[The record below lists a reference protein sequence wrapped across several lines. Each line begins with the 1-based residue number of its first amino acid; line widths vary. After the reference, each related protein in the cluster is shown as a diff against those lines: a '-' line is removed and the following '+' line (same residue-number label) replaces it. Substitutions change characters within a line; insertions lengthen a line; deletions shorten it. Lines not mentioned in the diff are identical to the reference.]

1 MPDIVIVGAGA
12 AGLAAA
18 RRLRE
23 LKVSF
28 VVLEARPRIG
38 GRAFTDT
45 GTLGAPVDLGGHWLH
60 SPALNPLT
68 PLAERY
74 GIRVD
79 RSPGP
84 ARLAIDGRLL
94 SGAEA
99 DAAEAGVA
107 DGFARIAAARDDRDG
122 AVSDLVPEGDPSS
135 GLFEAAFLA
144 KQGVAPAGCSS
155 RDFARYV
162 WEGDDWPVLDGL
174 GALVARHAR
183 SVPVE
188 LSTPVT
194 RIAWHG
200 REHVAVDTPR
210 GTVEARAAIVTVPAG
225 VLAGEA
231 LRFDPPLPG
240 WKQQAIADLPMG
252 SCNKLSLGLAGN
264 PFGDASGPVLA
275 AGSGADRS
283 VEFLLRE
290 DGRDVVT
297 MMVNGPFG
305 RDLAAAGAPAMIDY
319 AASRLSALFGSDIR
333 SALTG
338 RHVLADWDHDPWSAG
353 CYAVARPGAADA
365 RAALARPVEDRLFF
379 AGEAVHDRYMGD
391 VHGAHL
397 SGEAAADDA
406 ARAISGRKAAPHS

>member
-18 RRLRE
+18 RRLQD
-23 LKVSF
+23 LGVSF

-45 GTLGAPVDLGGHWLH
+45 ATLGAPVDLGGHWLH

-79 RSPGP
+79 RSPDP
-84 ARLAIDGRLL
+84 ARLAIDGRML
-94 SGAEA
+94 SGAEVASA
-99 DAAEAGVA
+99 DADIA
-107 DGFARIAAARDDRDG
+107 DGFARIAANRDDR
-122 AVSDLVPEGDPSS
+122 AVSDLVPEG

-144 KQGVAPAGCSS
+144 KQGVTPAECSS
-155 RDFARYV
+155 IDFARYI

-188 LSTPVT
+188 LNTPAT

-200 REHVAVDTPR
+200 RDHVAVETPR
-210 GTVEARAAIVTVPAG
+210 GAVEARAVIVTVPTG
-225 VLAGEA
+225 VLAGDA

-240 WKQQAIADLPMG
+240 WKRQAIAGLPMG
-252 SCNKLSLGLAGN
+252 SCNKLSLGLTGN
-264 PFGDASGPVLA
+264 PFGDVAGPILA

-290 DGRDVVT
+290 DGRDIVT
-297 MMVNGPFG
+297 MMVNGPFAK
-305 RDLAAAGAPAMIDY
+305 DLAAAGAPAMIDY
-319 AASRLSALFGSDIR
+319 AVGRLSALFGSGIR

-338 RHVLADWDHDPWSAG
+338 RHVLADWDHDPWAAG
-353 CYAVARPGAADA
+353 CYAVARPGAAAA

-397 SGEAAADDA
+397 SGEAAAEDA
-406 ARAISGRKAAPHS
+406 ARAVFGGKAAPHS

>member
-12 AGLAAA
+12 AGLAVA
-18 RRLRE
+18 RRLQS
-23 LKVSF
+23 LGVSF
-28 VVLEARPRIG
+28 VVLEARSRIG

-45 GTLGAPVDLGGHWLH
+45 RTLGAPVDLGGHWLH

-84 ARLAIDGRLL
+84 TRLAIDGRLL
-94 SGAEA
+94 SGAELEVA
-99 DAAEAGVA
+99 DAGIA
-107 DGFARIAAARDDRDG
+107 DGFARIAAARDDG
-122 AVSDLVPEGDPSS
+122 AVSELVREG

-144 KQGVAPAGCSS
+144 KQGVPPAGCSS
-155 RDFARYV
+155 IDFARYV

-183 SVPVE
+183 SVLVE
-188 LSTPVT
+188 LDTPVT
-194 RIAWHG
+194 RIAWHS
-200 REHVAVDTPR
+200 RERVAVETPR
-210 GTVEARAAIVTVPAG
+210 GTVEARAVIVTVPTG
-225 VLAGEA
+225 VLAGDD

-240 WKQQAIADLPMG
+240 WKRQAVADLPMG

-264 PFGDASGPVLA
+264 PFGDIAGPVLMA
-275 AGSGADRS
+275 DSGRS

-297 MMVNGPFG
+297 MMVNGPFAK
-305 RDLAAAGAPAMIDY
+305 DLAAAGAPAMIDY
-319 AASRLSALFGSDIR
+319 AVGRLSALFGSGIR

-338 RHVLADWDHDPWSAG
+338 RHVLADWDHDPWAVG
-353 CYAVARPGAADA
+353 CYAVARPGAAAA
-365 RAALARPVEDRLFF
+365 RGALARPVEERLFF

-391 VHGAHL
+391 VHGAYL

-406 ARAISGRKAAPHS
+406 ARAIFGRNAAHRS

>member
-1 MPDIVIVGAGA
+1 MPDIVIVGAGP

-18 RRLRE
+18 RRLQG
-23 LKVSF
+23 LGVSF

-45 GTLGAPVDLGGHWLH
+45 ETLGAPVDLGGHWLH
-60 SPALNPLT
+60 SPTLNPLT

-99 DAAEAGVA
+99 TAAEAGIA
-107 DGFARIAAARDDRDG
+107 DGFARIAASRDDG
-122 AVSDLVPEGDPSS
+122 AVSDLVREDGT

-144 KQGVAPAGCSS
+144 KQGVPPAGCSS
-155 RDFARYV
+155 IDFARYV

-188 LSTPVT
+188 LDTPVV

-200 REHVAVDTPR
+200 RTSVAVETPR
-210 GTVEARAAIVTVPAG
+210 GAVEAQAVIVTVPTG
-225 VLAGEA
+225 VLAGDA
-231 LRFDPPLPG
+231 LRFDPPLPS
-240 WKQQAIADLPMG
+240 WKRQAISDLPMG

-264 PFGDASGPVLA
+264 PFGDITGPVLMA
-275 AGSGADRS
+275 DSGRS

-290 DGRDVVT
+290 DGRDIVT
-297 MMVNGPFG
+297 MMVNGTFAK
-305 RDLAAAGAPAMIDY
+305 DLAAAGAPAMIDY
-319 AASRLSALFGSDIR
+319 AVGRLSALFGSAIR

-338 RHVLADWDHDPWSAG
+338 RHVLADWDHDPWAAG
-353 CYAVARPGAADA
+353 CYAVARPGAAGA

-397 SGEAAADDA
+397 SGEAAAEDA
-406 ARAISGRKAAPHS
+406 ARAILGGKAAPHS

>member
-1 MPDIVIVGAGA
+1 MPDVAIVGAGA

-18 RRLRE
+18 RRLQE

-45 GTLGAPVDLGGHWLH
+45 ETLGAPVDLGGHWLH

-94 SGAEA
+94 SGAEEA
-99 DAAEAGVA
+99 AAEAGIA
-107 DGFARIAAARDDRDG
+107 DGFARIAASRNDG
-122 AVSDLVPEGDPSS
+122 AVSDLVQEDGT

-144 KQGVAPAGCSS
+144 KQGVPPAECSS
-155 RDFARYV
+155 IDFARYV

-188 LSTPVT
+188 LDTPVT

-200 REHVAVDTPR
+200 RERVAVETPR
-210 GTVEARAAIVTVPAG
+210 GRVESRAVIVTVPTG
-225 VLAGEA
+225 VLAGDA
-231 LRFDPPLPG
+231 LRFDPLLPG

-252 SCNKLSLGLAGN
+252 SCNKLSLGLTGN
-264 PFGDASGPVLA
+264 PFGEVAGSILA

-290 DGRDVVT
+290 DGRDIVT
-297 MMVNGPFG
+297 MMVNGAFAK
-305 RDLAAAGAPAMIDY
+305 DLAAAGAPAMIDY
-319 AASRLSALFGSDIR
+319 AVGRLSALFGSDIR

-338 RHVLADWDHDPWSAG
+338 RHVLADWDHDPWAAG
-353 CYAVARPGAADA
+353 CYAVACPGAAAA
-365 RAALARPVEDRLFF
+365 RETLARPVEDRLFF

-397 SGEAAADDA
+397 SGEAAAEDA
-406 ARAISGRKAAPHS
+406 ARAIFGGKAAPHS

>member
-1 MPDIVIVGAGA
+1 MPDVVIVGAGA

-18 RRLRE
+18 RRLQD
-23 LKVSF
+23 LGVSF

-45 GTLGAPVDLGGHWLH
+45 ETLGAPVDLGGHWLH
-60 SPALNPLT
+60 SPTLNPLM

-99 DAAEAGVA
+99 AATETGIA
-107 DGFARIAAARDDRDG
+107 DGFARIAAARDDG
-122 AVSDLVPEGDPSS
+122 AVSDLVPVD

-144 KQGVAPAGCSS
+144 KQGVPPAESS
-155 RDFARYV
+155 SIDFARYV

-188 LSTPVT
+188 LGTPVT

-200 REHVAVDTPR
+200 RDHVAVETPR
-210 GTVEARAAIVTVPAG
+210 GTVEARAVIVTVPTG
-225 VLAGEA
+225 VLAGDA

-240 WKQQAIADLPMG
+240 WKRQAVADLPMG
-252 SCNKLSLGLAGN
+252 SCNKLSLGLTGN
-264 PFGDASGPVLA
+264 PFGDVAGPVLMTDF
-275 AGSGADRS
+275 GRS

-290 DGRDVVT
+290 DGRDIVT
-297 MMVNGPFG
+297 MMVNGAFAK
-305 RDLAAAGAPAMIDY
+305 DLAAAGAPAMIDY
-319 AASRLSALFGSDIR
+319 AVGRLSALFGSAIR

-338 RHVLADWDHDPWSAG
+338 RHVLADWDHDPWAAG
-353 CYAVARPGAADA
+353 CYAVARPGAAAA
-365 RAALARPVEDRLFF
+365 RAVLARPVEDRLFF

-397 SGEAAADDA
+397 SGEAAAGDA
-406 ARAISGRKAAPHS
+406 ARAIFGGKAAPHS

>member
-18 RRLRE
+18 RRLGG
-23 LKVSF
+23 LGVTF

-45 GTLGAPVDLGGHWLH
+45 ETLGAAVDLGGHWLH

-68 PLAERY
+68 PLAVRY

-79 RSPGP
+79 RSPDP
-84 ARLAIDGRLL
+84 ARLAIDGRML

-99 DAAEAGVA
+99 AAADAGIA
-107 DGFARIAAARDDRDG
+107 DGFARIAAARDRRDG
-122 AVSDLVPEGDPSS
+122 AVSDLVPEDDPSS

-144 KQGVAPAGCSS
+144 KQGVPPAESS
-155 RDFARYV
+155 IIDFARYV

-188 LSTPVT
+188 LETPVT
-194 RIAWHG
+194 RIGWHG
-200 REHVAVDTPR
+200 RDHVAVETPR
-210 GTVEARAAIVTVPAG
+210 GAIEARAVIVTVPAG
-225 VLAGEA
+225 VLAGDA

-240 WKQQAIADLPMG
+240 WKRQAIADLPMG
-252 SCNKLSLGLAGN
+252 SCNKLSLGLMGN
-264 PFGDASGPVLA
+264 PFGDVAGPILA

-290 DGRDVVT
+290 DGRDTVT
-297 MMVNGPFG
+297 MMVNGAFSK
-305 RDLAAAGAPAMIDY
+305 DLAAAGAPAMIDY
-319 AASRLSALFGSDIR
+319 AVGRLSALFGSAIR
-333 SALTG
+333 SGLTG
-338 RHVLADWDHDPWSAG
+338 RHVLADWDHDPWAAG

-397 SGEAAADDA
+397 SGETAAEDA
-406 ARAISGRKAAPHS
+406 ARAIFGRKAAPHS

>member
-1 MPDIVIVGAGA
+1 MPDIVVIGAGA

-18 RRLRE
+18 RRLRT
-23 LKVSF
+23 LGVSF

-45 GTLGAPVDLGGHWLH
+45 GTLGAPVDLGSHWLH

-68 PLAERY
+68 PLADRY

-84 ARLAIDGRLL
+84 AHLAVDGRLL
-94 SGAEA
+94 SGAELA
-99 DAAEAGVA
+99 SAEAGID
-107 DGFARIAAARDDRDG
+107 DGFTRIAASRDGDDG
-122 AVSDLVPEGDPSS
+122 AVSDLVPDGPWSR
-135 GLFEAAFLA
+135 LFEAAFLA
-144 KQGVAPAGCSS
+144 KQGVPPSQSS
-155 RDFARYV
+155 ILDFARYV

-174 GALVARHAR
+174 GTLVARHAR

-188 LSTPVT
+188 LETPAT

-200 REHVAVDTPR
+200 RAHVSVETPR
-210 GTVEARAAIVTVPAG
+210 GAIGAGAVIVTVPTG
-225 VLAGEA
+225 VLAGGA

-240 WKQQAIADLPMG
+240 WKLQAIGDLPMG

-264 PFGDASGPVLA
+264 PFGDAAGPVLM

-290 DGRDVVT
+290 DGCDIVT
-297 MMVNGPFG
+297 MMVNGPFAK
-305 RDLAAAGAPAMIDY
+305 DLAAAGAPAMIDY
-319 AASRLSALFGSDIR
+319 AVGQLSALFGSGIR

-338 RHVLADWDHDPWSAG
+338 RHVLADWDHDPWAAG
-353 CYAVARPGAADA
+353 CYAV
-365 RAALARPVEDRLFF
+365 ARPVEDRLFF

-397 SGEAAADDA
+397 SGEAAAEDA
-406 ARAISGRKAAPHS
+406 ARTLGRTRQG